1 MKYFENLP
9 KTKFESTIGSFMI
22 SDFFTYIDFSKV
34 KEDTATIDL
43 DDKSTLVEAASKIY
57 NDPDSFWSFNIAN
70 QKISPFKILPTNAN
84 IFTKKEEGKYDIS
97 LAGDLSGTTSYVFPR
112 GSIILPYQANSGN
125 SASFSSVG
133 NFNIDGAFSLV
144 DDEFYGSDDMITKK
158 EKNGTI
164 FTVGTTGSSY
174 VVIYPNS
181 GGSYSIQKLLYT
193 QKVNKSTEKTLY
205 LYDKTTGKYTIP
217 SKPTGKGEEK
227 EFDPKTIEPI
237 TIVYGVTGSNGLNVT
252 LATFINTSSKTI
264 KRFTNSFFGKAK
276 SFFITAKFK

>member
-9 KTKFESTIGSFMI
+9 KTKFESTIGSFTI

-34 KEDTATIDL
+34 KEDTNTIEL

-57 NDPDSFWSFNIAN
+57 NDPDSFWVFNIAN
-70 QKISPFKILPTNAN
+70 KKISPFKILPTNAN
-84 IFTKKEEGKYDIS
+84 IFNTKEEGKYDIS
-97 LAGDLSGTTSYVFPR
+97 LSGDLSGTTSYVFPR

-133 NFNIDGAFSLV
+133 NFNIDGPFSLI
-144 DDEFYGSDDMITKK
+144 DDEFYGSSDMITKK
-158 EKNGTI
+158 EKNGTL
-164 FTVGTTGSSY
+164 FVSGVTGNSY
-174 VVIYPNS
+174 VMIYPNS

-193 QKVNKSTEKTLY
+193 QEVKSSKEKTLY
-205 LYDKTTGKYTIP
+205 FYDKTSGKFTIP

-227 EFDPKTIEPI
+227 QSDPKELEPI
-237 TIVYGVTGSNGLNVT
+237 TITYGGNTPDFLNVT
-252 LATFINTSSKTI
+252 LETFINTSSKTI
-264 KRFTNSFFGKAK
+264 KSFTNSFFGKAK